1 MIALVQKIHPCVV
14 CVCVCVCVCVGVN
27 MCVFAFLLAGLG
39 FRVVDAFRYAPK
51 KARPAME
58 KEECPEGN
66 DWRASHCSSFGAV
79 HAAPVVLL
87 ATQPHMA

>member
-1 MIALVQKIHPCVV
+1 
-14 CVCVCVCVCVGVN
+14 
-27 MCVFAFLLAGLG
+27 
-39 FRVVDAFRYAPK
+39 
-51 KARPAME
+51 ME